1 MSKAQQK
8 LVEEQGVSPG
18 QIYLIER
25 NEDYYQVL
33 YADEQIVLLRSDDPG
48 RNGGN
53 VHRIERGTDFENQ
66 IESGWFIYQPDSD
79 LDMISFSEIEWSQIA
94 QIGDKTQENLHAAGF
109 KTNLDIQQADDS
121 EILAVSGVG
130 PTGKDNLRKFAR

>member
-1 MSKAQQK
+1 MSKTQQK
-8 LVEEQGVSPG
+8 LVEKEGVSPG
-18 QIYLIER
+18 QIYLVER

-33 YADEQIVLLRSDDPG
+33 YADEQVVLLRSDDPG

-53 VHRIERGTDFENQ
+53 VHRIERRGDFEQ
-66 IESGWFIYQPDSD
+66 QVKSGWFVYQPDSD
-79 LDMISFSEIEWSQIA
+79 LDMISFSEVEWSQVS
-94 QIGDKTQENLHAAGF
+94 QIGVKTEENLHAAGF

-121 EILAVSGVG
+121 ELLDISGVG